1 MNTGD
6 PTPISVVFIPALL
19 CDEAMYHD
27 VIEALGEMIEAHV
40 LLSPK
45 VRLEEGAADILARAP
60 GAFVLVGASYGGSLA
75 MEVAL
80 AAPERVTALCL
91 TDCDPSAPQPG
102 GPDLAGG
109 LAATPDTV
117 VAMLAGLV
125 VSPEA
130 TSRLGALT
138 MPALIL
144 WGEKDPLMPVALGRA
159 LADALPH
166 AHFHVL
172 PGCGHLPT
180 LEKPAECAALIGSFL
195 HDKLQL
201 K

>member
-1 MNTGD
+1 
-6 PTPISVVFIPALL
+6 
-19 CDEAMYHD
+19 MYHD

-45 VRLEEGAADILARAP
+45 VRLEESAADILARAP
-60 GAFVLVGASYGGSLA
+60 GAFALVGASYGGSLA

-80 AAPERVTALCL
+80 A
-91 TDCDPSAPQPG
+91 
-102 GPDLAGG
+102 
-109 LAATPDTV
+109 
-117 VAMLAGLV
+117 
-125 VSPEA
+125 
-130 TSRLGALT
+130 ALT

-166 AHFHVL
+166 AHFHFL
-172 PGCGHLPT
+172 PSCGHLPT

>member
-1 MNTGD
+1 
-6 PTPISVVFIPALL
+6 
-19 CDEAMYHD
+19 
-27 VIEALGEMIEAHV
+27 
-40 LLSPK
+40 
-45 VRLEEGAADILARAP
+45 
-60 GAFVLVGASYGGSLA
+60 

-130 TSRLGALT
+130 TEAAAAFKSMAGRVGPAAGAAQAQASATRREATSRLGALT

-180 LEKPAECAALIGSFL
+180 LEKPVECAALIGSFL